1 MGPTASGKTALALAL
16 ARHRDVAL
24 ISVDSAMVYRGMD
37 IGTAK
42 PDSATLQA
50 FPHALIDIREPE
62 ETFSVREFCA
72 LADEAVRTALG
83 DGKMPLLVGGSMMY
97 FRAFREGL
105 ADLPSADPA
114 IRQEVQALAAA
125 EGTEAVYAELRRLD
139 PVAAERIDPRNVK
152 RMERAIEVFRITG
165 KSIDV
170 LWREK
175 AVKPATERLDAELV
189 EFVMPPMPRATL
201 HARIE
206 QRLWEMFEAGFVEE
220 VRKLRSRPDIRRDS
234 LSMRTVGYR
243 EVWAHLDDHP
253 EEIDETTMFDSVL
266 FATRQLARKQ
276 LTWLRQWSRL
286 NLIHATSIEL
296 MIDFL
301 ERTPS
306 SRSL

>member
-16 ARHRDVAL
+16 ARHRDVSL

-42 PDSATLQA
+42 PDSATLEA

-72 LADEAVRTALG
+72 LADAAVLAALA
-83 DGKMPLLVGGSMMY
+83 DGKLPVLVGGSMMY

-114 IRQEVQALAAA
+114 IRQEIRALAAE
-125 EGTEAVYAELRRLD
+125 EGTEAVYAELARLD
-139 PVAAERIDPRNVK
+139 PVAAARVDPRNLK
-152 RMERAIEVFRITG
+152 RMERAIEVFRLTG
-165 KSIDV
+165 KPIDV
-170 LWREK
+170 LWRER
-175 AVKPATERLDAELV
+175 AVPPAAERLNAELV
-189 EFVMPPMPRATL
+189 EFVMPPMPRETL

-206 QRLWEMFEAGFVEE
+206 QRLRDMFDVGFVEE
-220 VRKLRSRPDIRRDS
+220 VQALRMRPALRRDC

-253 EEIDETTMFDSVL
+253 AAPEETTMFDSVL

-276 LTWLRQWSRL
+276 LTWLRQWTQL
-286 NLIHATSIEL
+286 NLIHASSIEL
-296 MIDFL
+296 MIERL

-306 SRSL
+306 LRSQ